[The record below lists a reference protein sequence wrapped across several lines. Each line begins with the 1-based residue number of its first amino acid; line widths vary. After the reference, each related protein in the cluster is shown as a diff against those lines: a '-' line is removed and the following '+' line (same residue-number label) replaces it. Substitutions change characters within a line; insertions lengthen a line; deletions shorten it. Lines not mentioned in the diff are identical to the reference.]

1 MGDGD
6 EAINLS
12 PSFFASNVLWLG
24 VFLVPAARCSLPALS
39 VPRTSCRS
47 PRLACRLPGRWAGRV
62 CRAVVR
68 RGGACR
74 SSLVPH
80 VGWRNGGT
88 AGRLACVPRLGAQFG
103 LRVRSAFLVSILSA
117 VQRVACPAWLIP
129 VIGAGGE
136 IGFLCLLGWSG
147 ECGDYVNYR
156 LSVDCF
162 GTGVYINTRALI
174 GFSFRC
180 FLARACCVG
189 GFSVLLLPP
198 IALVYAPMN
207 WFLRG
212 TNGSDFFYRF
222 SFHLIPSLGC
232 LLRVRFLLLDY

>member
-1 MGDGD
+1 MR
-6 EAINLS
+6 NK
-12 PSFFASNVLWLG
+12 
-24 VFLVPAARCSLPALS
+24 
-39 VPRTSCRS
+39 TS
-47 PRLACRLPGRWAGRV
+47 PRLFFVLRMLSVLVRPLSWLLAPRPLSLPLGCRRLSPL
-62 CRAVVR
+62 CLSL
-68 RGGACR
+68 GGAWGGAWSVVPSCGAIGVVAHRSFPMSVCGTAERLAACLR
-74 SSLVPH
+74 SSSRRSV
-80 VGWRNGGT
+80 RA
-88 AGRLACVPRLGAQFG
+88 AGRLPLRGSSRL
-103 LRVRSAFLVSILSA
+103 ID
-117 VQRVACPAWLIP
+117 
-129 VIGAGGE
+129 AGGE

-222 SFHLIPSLGC
+222 SFHLISSLGC
-232 LLRVRFLLLDY
+232 FAC

>member
-1 MGDGD
+1 MTSPRLFFVLRMLSDLARPLSLLLAPCLLSLFLGHPVV
-6 EAINLS
+6 LS
-12 PSFFASNVLWLG
+12 PSCLSLG
-24 VFLVPAARCSLPALS
+24 GAWGGAWSVVPSCGAIGVVAHRSFPMS
-39 VPRTSCRS
+39 VCGTAE
-47 PRLACRLPGRWAGRV
+47 RLA
-62 CRAVVR
+62 
-68 RGGACR
+68 ACLR
-74 SSLVPH
+74 SSSRGSV
-80 VGWRNGGT
+80 RA
-88 AGRLACVPRLGAQFG
+88 AGRLPLRGSSRL
-103 LRVRSAFLVSILSA
+103 ID
-117 VQRVACPAWLIP
+117 
-129 VIGAGGE
+129 AGGE

-222 SFHLIPSLGC
+222 SFHLISSLGC
-232 LLRVRFLLLDY
+232 FAC

>member
-1 MGDGD
+1 M
-6 EAINLS
+6 LS
-12 PSFFASNVLWLG
+12 VLVRPL
-24 VFLVPAARCSLPALS
+24 FPAACSLPALCPS
-39 VPRTSCRS
+39 GVVGS
-47 PRLACRLPGRWAGRV
+47 PRLACRLSGRAAGRV
-62 CRAVVR
+62 SRAVGR
-68 RGGACR
+68 CDGACR
-74 SSLVPH
+74 SSLVLR
-80 VGWRNGGT
+80 VGCRTACLRSSSRGSVRA
-88 AGRLACVPRLGAQFG
+88 AGRLPLRGSSRL
-103 LRVRSAFLVSILSA
+103 ID
-117 VQRVACPAWLIP
+117 
-129 VIGAGGE
+129 AGGE

-212 TNGSDFFYRF
+212 TNGSDFFLPIF
-222 SFHLIPSLGC
+222 ISSHLIARLLC
-232 LLRVRFLLLDY
+232 LLICFLLPGYSHIHTSPLLAPLPSTRRTGRSWLRYG